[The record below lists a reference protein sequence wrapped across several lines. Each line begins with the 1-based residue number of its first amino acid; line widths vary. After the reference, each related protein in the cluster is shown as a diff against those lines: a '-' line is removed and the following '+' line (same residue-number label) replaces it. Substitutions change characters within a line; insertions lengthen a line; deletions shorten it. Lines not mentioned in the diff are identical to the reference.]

1 LAVTVRK
8 IDVDNGSAEVA
19 CTPCG
24 DEKLPAAEVT
34 APEIK
39 LNVMKPVP
47 TKATASL
54 KDLPEP
60 LSAIRRYDR
69 PKTKKHMLIGIHHG
83 PRTVF
88 L

>member
-1 LAVTVRK
+1 ME
-8 IDVDNGSAEVA
+8 VDNGSVEVA
-19 CTPCG
+19 CMPCG

-34 APEIK
+34 APETK
-39 LNVMKPVP
+39 VNAMKPVP

-54 KDLPEP
+54 KSLPEP
-60 LSAIRRYDR
+60 LSEIRRYDS
-69 PKTKKHMLIGIHHG
+69 PKTKKHMLIVIHHG